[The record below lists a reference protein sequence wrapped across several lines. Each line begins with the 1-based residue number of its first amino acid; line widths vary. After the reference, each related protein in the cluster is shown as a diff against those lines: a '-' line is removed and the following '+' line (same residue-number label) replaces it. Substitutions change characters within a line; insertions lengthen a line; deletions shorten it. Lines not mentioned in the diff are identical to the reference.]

1 MSRQDS
7 IDALFL
13 KKPVATVS
21 SASKS
26 ADRVRTGAISAIGSS
41 LYEMAENA
49 KQATKFQR
57 PLAEGGAVIAID
69 LYVGDRRPNHNP
81 CRSCIRCISRE
92 YHRTR
97 TVDPDPREAREGGF
111 GKDGPALQGFQE
123 LNGNGEEQ

>member
-57 PLAEGGAVIAID
+57 PLAEGGAVIAIETASI
-69 LYVGDRRPNHNP
+69 YTSEIVDRTTIH
-81 CRSCIRCISRE
+81 
-92 YHRTR
+92 
-97 TVDPDPREAREGGF
+97 VDPAFD
-111 GKDGPALQGFQE
+111 ALVASITEHGQ
-123 LNGNGEEQ
+123 